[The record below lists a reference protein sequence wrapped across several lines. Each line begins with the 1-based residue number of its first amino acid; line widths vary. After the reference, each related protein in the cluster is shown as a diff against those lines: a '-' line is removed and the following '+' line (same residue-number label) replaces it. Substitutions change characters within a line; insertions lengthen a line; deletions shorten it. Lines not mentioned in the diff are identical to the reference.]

1 MRTRTSAAPLR
12 GTAPG
17 TTPGATADQQCCAE
31 FARVGRRGFL
41 GGALAAGSV
50 LTLGSAVL
58 TASPAMAGSAESVL
72 VVLSMRGAADGLSL
86 AVPYGDPVYYQA
98 RPGIAIPSGQ
108 LLATNGFFGLH
119 PRLAALMPLWE
130 AREMAVI
137 HACGLPVANRSHFD
151 AMEQLEDADPGSS
164 TRRGWLNRLLGTTG
178 EVSPLEGFYVGGGVV
193 PTALFGPEATMAAA
207 DVNDVTIAGD
217 DWGPGRR
224 TSLHTLWNGDSTPL
238 SAAMQVTTE
247 AVDDFAPVHEAAD
260 NVAAYPDTDL
270 ARGLAA
276 AARMIRGDVGI
287 RVLTL
292 DQGDW
297 DMHTNLGTLGW
308 GAMIRNAEEFAGAIS
323 AFFADL
329 GTQRPKVT
337 LVALSEFGRRIAENA
352 NYGLDHGY
360 GNAMWAFGAGV
371 QGKQYY
377 GSFPTLQNTLDADL
391 LVTTDYRNVL
401 ADVVESRFG
410 ASIPTVFPGLSRQRV
425 GFMA

>member
-1 MRTRTSAAPLR
+1 M
-12 GTAPG
+12 
-17 TTPGATADQQCCAE
+17 TTEMTTDQQCCAE
-31 FARVGRRGFL
+31 YARLSRRGFL
-41 GGALAAGSV
+41 GGAVAAGSV

-58 TASPAMAGSAESVL
+58 TASPATAASADSVL

-98 RPGIAIPSGQ
+98 RPRIAIPSDQ
-108 LLATNGFFGLH
+108 LLAKDGFFGLH
-119 PRLAALMPLWE
+119 PRLAGLMPLWD
-130 AREMAVI
+130 AGEMAVI

-151 AMEQLEDADPGSS
+151 AMEQLEDADPGST
-164 TRRGWLNRLLGTTG
+164 TRLGWLNRLLGTTG
-178 EVSPLEGFYVGGGVV
+178 DTSPLEGFYVGGGVV
-193 PTALFGPEATMAAA
+193 PTALFGPEPTMAAGA
-207 DVNDVTIAGD
+207 VDAVEIVGD

-224 TSLHTLWNGDSTPL
+224 TSLHTLWDDGTTPL
-238 SAAMQVTTE
+238 SPAMRITME
-247 AVDDFAPVHEAAD
+247 AVDDFAPVHDTTDTSAT
-260 NVAAYPDTDL
+260 YPDTDL
-270 ARGLAA
+270 ARGLAV

-287 RVLTL
+287 KVLTL

-308 GAMIRNAEEFAGAIS
+308 GAMIRNAAEFADAIS

-337 LVALSEFGRRIAENA
+337 LVALSEFGRRVAENA

-371 QGKQYY
+371 RGGRYY

-410 ASIPTVFPGLSRQRV
+410 ASIPTVFPGLSRQPV
-425 GFMA
+425 GFML

>member
-1 MRTRTSAAPLR
+1 MPTTRGGAP
-12 GTAPG
+12 P
-17 TTPGATADQQCCAE
+17 TPDQQCCAE
-31 FARVGRRGFL
+31 YARMSRRGFL
-41 GGALAAGSV
+41 GGAMAAGSV
-50 LTLGSAVL
+50 LSLGSAVL
-58 TASPAMAGSAESVL
+58 TASPAMADSADSVL

-86 AVPYGDPVYYQA
+86 AVPYADPVYYQA
-98 RPGIAIPSGQ
+98 RPHIAIPSDQ
-108 LLATNGFFGLH
+108 LLAKNGFFGLH
-119 PRLAALMPLWE
+119 PRLAALMPLWN
-130 AREMAVI
+130 AGEMAVV

-151 AMEQLEDADPGSS
+151 AMEQLEDADPGSEA
-164 TRRGWLNRLLGTTG
+164 RLGWLNRLLGTTAAA
-178 EVSPLEGFYVGGGVV
+178 SPLEGFYVGGGVV
-193 PTALFGPEATMAAA
+193 PTALFGPEPTMAAG
-207 DVNDVTIAGD
+207 DVDAVTIAGD

-224 TSLHTLWNGDSTPL
+224 ASLHTLWDGGTTPL
-238 SAAMQVTTE
+238 SSAMQITTE

-260 NVAAYPDTDL
+260 NTGGYPDTDL
-270 ARGLAA
+270 ARGLAV

-308 GAMIRNAEEFAGAIS
+308 GGMIRNAEDFADAIS

-329 GTQRPKVT
+329 GDQRPKVT

-371 QGKQYY
+371 KGGYY

-401 ADVVESRFG
+401 ADVVESRFA
-410 ASIPTVFPGLSRQRV
+410 ASIPAVFPGLSRQTV
-425 GFMA
+425 GFML

>member
-1 MRTRTSAAPLR
+1 MTRTSNP
-12 GTAPG
+12 
-17 TTPGATADQQCCAE
+17 ATAADRQCCAE
-31 FARVGRRGFL
+31 YARVSRRGFL
-41 GGALAAGSV
+41 GGALATGTVLSV
-50 LTLGSAVL
+50 GSAVL
-58 TASPAMAGSAESVL
+58 TASPAMAASAESVL

-98 RPGIAIPSGQ
+98 RPGIAIPSDQ
-108 LLATNGFFGLH
+108 LWGTNGFFGLH
-119 PRLAALMPLWE
+119 PRLSSLKPLWE

-164 TRRGWLNRLLGTTG
+164 VRLGWLNRLLGTTG
-178 EVSPLEGFYVGGGVV
+178 DVSPLEGFYVGGGVV
-193 PTALFGPEATMAAA
+193 PTALFGPEPTMAAA
-207 DVNDVTIAGD
+207 DVDAVTIAGD

-224 TSLHTLWNGDSTPL
+224 TSLHTLWAGNTSPL
-238 SAAMQVTTE
+238 SAAFEITTE
-247 AVDDFAPVHEAAD
+247 AVDDFAPVHEAVDSTAT
-260 NVAAYPDTDL
+260 YPDTDL
-270 ARGLAA
+270 ARALAV

-337 LVALSEFGRRIAENA
+337 LVALSEFGRRVAENA

-371 QGKQYY
+371 NGGEFY
-377 GSFPTLQNTLDADL
+377 GSFPALQNTLDADL

-401 ADVVESRFG
+401 ADIVESRFG
-410 ASIPTVFPGLSRQRV
+410 ASIPTVFPGLSRKRV